1 MQASF
6 ARFILKY
13 GTRSLR
19 RNPRRTTL
27 TVLTVAG
34 SVIFTI
40 VGSRFGIAM
49 MSLWVNGAADTGM
62 GHTQVHAKGYWQDAE
77 GVKRSLTMMNDSPS
91 EMLIRGDKDVEAVSR
106 RLKVEGIVSSRDKT
120 IYFIGIGVDPT
131 SEMAVS
137 PKLFSPQNDRGS
149 FVPVE
154 KIEGVTIGNGLA
166 QALNVD
172 VGDEI
177 SLISPTIEGSV
188 NAVDVQVAGIV
199 NVPLPTFSK
208 RIIYLN
214 NQMAQKLLRMPDRYN
229 ELVVRLKEG
238 VNAESWVEKYK
249 TQVVTNGHEL
259 RGWWEVDPIIKDVE
273 GIFYGALAIVSLLLF
288 VSAGLSV
295 LNMIFMMVAER
306 TVEIGT
312 LMALGA
318 RPFDIAKMF
327 AGEAALIGAMG
338 GCLGGM
344 LGNAVVVAMGTLGVP
359 FKNPFSSGTI
369 DVFPTIDLGG
379 TLLIATGAIIICII
393 AAILPARKASMVE
406 PVQAFRGQIV

>member
-1 MQASF
+1 MQGSF

-34 SVIFTI
+34 SVIFTV
-40 VGSRFGIAM
+40 VGSRFGVAM

-62 GHTQVHAKGYWQDAE
+62 GHSQVHAKGYWQDAE
-77 GVKRSLTMMNDSPS
+77 GVKRSLTMPNDSPS
-91 EMLIRGDKDVEAVSR
+91 ETLLREDKDVQAMSR

-120 IYFIGIGVDPT
+120 IYFIGIGVDPD

-149 FVPVE
+149 FVPFD

-188 NAVDVQVAGIV
+188 NAVDVQVAGVV
-199 NVPLPTFSK
+199 NIPLPTFSK

-238 VNAESWVEKYK
+238 VIAEEWVKKYRDNVN
-249 TQVVTNGHEL
+249 QNGHEL

-273 GIFYGALAIVSLLLF
+273 GIFYGTLAIVSILLF
-288 VSAGLSV
+288 FSAGLSV

-318 RPFDIAKMF
+318 RPLDIGKMF

-338 GCLGGM
+338 GGIGGVV
-344 LGNAVVVAMGTLGVP
+344 GNIVVIIMGAAGVP

-369 DVFPTIDLGG
+369 DVYPTINVAD
-379 TLLIATGAIIICII
+379 TALIAFGAVIICIV

>member
-91 EMLIRGDKDVEAVSR
+91 EMLMRGDKDVEAVSR

-131 SEMAVS
+131 SELAVS